1 MEKYLLQSFILSI
14 FFFTFIY
21 YIIGE
26 NHIQYENKSN
36 KIINNLYFSIVTQT
50 LLGDPEMRP
59 KSTLAKIIVSLQAFS
74 TFIFLYFP
82 IYLYTK

>member
-36 KIINNLYFSIVTQT
+36 KIINNLYF
-50 LLGDPEMRP
+50 
-59 KSTLAKIIVSLQAFS
+59 
-74 TFIFLYFP
+74 
-82 IYLYTK
+82 